1 MTMTAA
7 HARNPDQTRQI
18 LLQAALEEIHLCGF
32 QAASLSNI
40 LAKTGLTKGALYHHF
55 PDKLSLGYAV
65 VEEIIQDYT
74 LDKWVRPLAGF
85 SDPID
90 GMLHI
95 LNDIGGKLDAQD
107 VCLGCPLNNLAQEM
121 SPIDE
126 GFRQRLDHV
135 YRLWRQGISEAL
147 ARGQHAGKVRAEIN
161 SEAAAT
167 FIIAALEGCMGIA
180 KNARDVKLLHSCG
193 WGLMQYLETLRAA
206 K

>member
-1 MTMTAA
+1 MTAA
-7 HARNPDQTRQI
+7 HVRNPDQTRLT

-55 PDKLSLGYAV
+55 PDKLALGYAV
-65 VEEIIQDYT
+65 VEELIQEDT
-74 LDKWVRPLAGF
+74 LGKWVRPLADF
-85 SDPID
+85 NNPID
-90 GMLHI
+90 GLLHI
-95 LNDIGGKLDAQD
+95 LNDIGGRLDTQD

-135 YRLWRQGISEAL
+135 YRLWRLGISQAL
-147 ARGQHAGKVRAEIN
+147 AKGQHAGKVRADIN
-161 SEAAAT
+161 PEATAT
-167 FIIAALEGCMGIA
+167 FIMAALEGCMGIA
-180 KNARDVKLLHSCG
+180 KNARDVKLLHTCG